1 MFVGI
6 CHTSPSPA
14 LRVAAEQD
22 VREQLGR
29 LMETAT
35 QFIQF
40 LLHGEDPLLQLP
52 IGVVPVGAEV
62 AHDHLH
68 LLKSVTRSSAN
79 LSCQHEAVNPSGFLI
94 SCGCLVIFH
103 LYFNFKSKV
112 KFCTVILRKTVP
124 TVPDLVIFSLYV

>member
-1 MFVGI
+1 MLVGI
-6 CHTSPSPA
+6 CDTSPLPA
-14 LRVAAEQD
+14 LRTAAEQD
-22 VREQLGR
+22 LREQLGC

-68 LLKSVTRSSAN
+68 LLKSVTRFSAN
-79 LSCQHEAVNPSGFLI
+79 LSHQHEAVNPSGFLI
-94 SCGCLVIFH
+94 SCIYCVIF
-103 LYFNFKSKV
+103 FI
-112 KFCTVILRKTVP
+112 CTLM
-124 TVPDLVIFSLYV
+124 

>member
-1 MFVGI
+1 MDPDGNTGDNYLALRLNPCHLQKNKNENKVIFSRSIVFLEI
-6 CHTSPSPA
+6 CDTSPSPA
-14 LRVAAEQD
+14 LRAAAEQNL
-22 VREQLGR
+22 REQLGR

-35 QFIQF
+35 QLIQF

-79 LSCQHEAVNPSGFLI
+79 CS
-94 SCGCLVIFH
+94 
-103 LYFNFKSKV
+103 Y
-112 KFCTVILRKTVP
+112 
-124 TVPDLVIFSLYV
+124 